1 MPNSKLYNVKTTL
14 TDGTIIDSGTSIVP
28 QGERGYDGTNALETY
43 YSYTGTTTPEVGNEI
58 NINVSNFN
66 RHPIDGDSC
75 FMQWKNTSDG
85 KSYSVGIWCSIGA
98 SSGNATFL
106 IQTVTETTGA
116 QGPAGESEQLY
127 RHNITIKTKIGDAI
141 YNLTVINKSST
152 AFTYTSF
159 AQFLQTLGLTSD
171 FVQYECSGAKGSS
184 SGIAIGIYVGLNYIL
199 QVKYVIPSASFN
211 YDTAA
216 LNADDIFFY
225 DMVKEV

>member
-1 MPNSKLYNVKTTL
+1 MADEKAISLDNLQTFKNNCDTAYEPRKNIPTPTTANNGQVL
-14 TDGTIIDSGTSIVP
+14 GV
-28 QGERGYDGTNALETY
+28 TNGVYALQE
-43 YSYTGTTTPEVGNEI
+43 GGG
-58 NINVSNFN
+58 VS
-66 RHPIDGDSC
+66 
-75 FMQWKNTSDG
+75 
-85 KSYSVGIWCSIGA
+85 V
-98 SSGNATFL
+98 
-106 IQTVTETTGA
+106 
-116 QGPAGESEQLY
+116 QLY

-171 FVQYECSGAKGSS
+171 FIYYECSGAKGSS

-211 YDTAA
+211 YGTAA

-225 DMVKEV
+225 DMVKEI